1 VTNES
6 FTDELRH
13 IRDQFDWKLQADGES
28 TFARRVLPRFVIRAS
43 CKSGSA
49 AGKIF
54 EPIAAV
60 CYALNGTE
68 YEENTQLSADKELGL
83 SSVCIAEIVAAS
95 NDSVW
100 VGAEGKRGSVEYLQ
114 GLTARLLD
122 VVGLE
127 F

>member
-6 FTDELRH
+6 FTDALRNT
-13 IRDQFDWKLQADGES
+13 RDQFDWKLQADAES

-54 EPIAAV
+54 EPIGAV

-68 YEENTQLSADKELGL
+68 YEENTQLTAGKELGL
-83 SSVCIAEIVAAS
+83 SSVCIAEIIAAS

-100 VGAEGKRGSVEYLQ
+100 VGAEGRREPVEYLQ
-114 GLTARLLD
+114 ALRSRLLD
-122 VVGLE
+122 AVGLE